1 MRISFLL
8 LLLAGV
14 SQCAEDLDAYLT
26 RIAERQWAARSA
38 NLAKLSSRAEVGARQ
53 QFIRNWMLD
62 SMGGF
67 PARTPLNARIT
78 GGFER
83 DGYRVEKL
91 VFESQPGFY
100 VTANVYVPTTGKAPY
115 PAVIGVAGHS
125 ASGKAIN
132 TYQYAFI
139 GLAKKGFV
147 VLAFD
152 PPGQGER
159 SEYFDAAKKKSS
171 VGIGV
176 PEHNMVGTQ
185 CLLTGTTF
193 ARYETWDGI
202 RAFDYLLTRKDV
214 NSKRIGVAG
223 NSGGGTQ
230 AAYLA
235 VLEPRLAAVVTSC
248 YITSW
253 KTLWHVPGP
262 QDAEQNFPGFL
273 RAGLDFGDFLI
284 AFAPRPIQMLTAI
297 QDFFPIA
304 GARATFAEV
313 KRTFEVIDAPGK
325 AGYFEYDDKHGWSKP
340 RREATYRWMTKW
352 LQGRDEDGTEPAI
365 TPEAE
370 ELLNVTSTGQV
381 STSLSGKTVQ
391 ALNQKLAEEL
401 YAKRKPLKVTQVAQ
415 RIGFDG
421 VEADVKID
429 AELHAPPGAKR
440 LPAVISM
447 GLASAEIERMVAAGR
462 VVLEL
467 RVRGVSSGKVDKATG
482 YTPQWQ
488 TANRAMLVGKTIVGI
503 QVSDVLAAFRHL
515 LTRNEVAADKIA
527 IHGRGNAGVVALYAA
542 VLEPRFAAVTVEN
555 SLLSYMTAVRA
566 RTHKDLIDVVVPG
579 VLRDFDLPDLAAAIA
594 PRPLTVIGAR
604 DALGEPLALE
614 AIRSDYGPAV
624 RAYGQRKASGALRI
638 TAQE

>member
-1 MRISFLL
+1 M
-8 LLLAGV
+8 
-14 SQCAEDLDAYLT
+14 T
-26 RIAERQWAARSA
+26 ARSA
-38 NLAKLSSRAEVGARQ
+38 SVAKLSTRAEVEARQ
-53 QFIRNWMLD
+53 RFIRSWITD
-62 SMGGF
+62 AMGGF

-78 GGFER
+78 GSFER

-91 VFESQPGFY
+91 VFESLPGFY
-100 VTANVYVPTTGKAPY
+100 VTANVYVPTTGKTPY
-115 PAVIGVAGHS
+115 PAVLGVAGHS
-125 ASGKAIN
+125 ASGKAID

-159 SEYFDAAKKKSS
+159 SEYFDPVRKKSS

-176 PEHNMVGTQ
+176 PEHNMAGAQ
-185 CLLTGTTF
+185 CLLTGTTI

-214 NSKRIGVAG
+214 DPKRIGVAG

-253 KTLWHVPGP
+253 KMLWHVPGP

-297 QDFFPIA
+297 QDYFPIE

-313 KRTFEVIDAPGK
+313 RRTFEAIDAPGK

-340 RREATYRWMTKW
+340 RREATYRWMMKW
-352 LQGRDEDGTEPAI
+352 LQGRDEDGAEAAI

-370 ELLNVTSTGQV
+370 AVLNVTNTGQV
-381 STSLSGKTVQ
+381 STSLGGTTVRS
-391 ALNQKLAEEL
+391 LNQKLAEEL
-401 YAKRKPLKVTQVAQ
+401 YAKRKPLKVAQVAQ
-415 RIGFDG
+415 RIGFEGVDG
-421 VEADVKID
+421 DLKID
-429 AELHAPPGAKR
+429 AELHAPPGAKH
-440 LPAVISM
+440 LPAVISI
-447 GLASAEIERMVAAGR
+447 GQGGAEIERMVSAGR
-462 VVLEL
+462 VVLAL
-467 RVRGVSSGKVDKATG
+467 RMRGASGGKVDKATG

-515 LTRNEVAADKIA
+515 LTREEVAAEKIA
-527 IHGRGNAGVVALYAA
+527 IHGVGNAGVVALYAA
-542 VLEPRFAAVTVEN
+542 VLEPRIASVTVEN
-555 SLLSYMTAVRA
+555 ALLSYMTAVRA
-566 RTHKDLIDVVVPG
+566 GTHKDLIDVVVPG
-579 VLRDFDLPDLAAAIA
+579 VLRDFDLPDLAGKIA
-594 PRPLTVIGAR
+594 PRPLTITGAR
-604 DALGEPLALE
+604 DAMGEPLALPTVQAE
-614 AIRSDYGPAV
+614 FGVAV
-624 RAYGQRKASGALRI
+624 RAYAQRRATSALRI
-638 TAQE
+638 TVQQ